1 MNDELGLR
9 ERKKRET
16 RRLLA
21 EVATRLFDERG
32 FESVTIAD
40 IATAGHVST
49 KTVFNYFAT
58 KEDLVLDGRLEVED
72 ELLRAVLA
80 RPPGEPVVETVRRH
94 TLGVAERMNLLPAER
109 RNAFRRLV
117 ANVPSIHLRMREL
130 SARTEDEL
138 ARILAVE
145 TGKPATD
152 SIARMVASVLGVL
165 TRLAFGVVGSE
176 AKRWNHASII
186 ASIHEG
192 FDLLSQG
199 LGSYGVRQP

>member
-1 MNDELGLR
+1 
-9 ERKKRET
+9 
-16 RRLLA
+16 
-21 EVATRLFDERG
+21 
-32 FESVTIAD
+32 
-40 IATAGHVST
+40 
-49 KTVFNYFAT
+49 
-58 KEDLVLDGRLEVED
+58 
-72 ELLRAVLA
+72 VLA

-117 ANVPSIHLRMREL
+117 ANVPSVHLRMREL

-152 SIARMVASVLGVL
+152 PIARMVASVLGVL
-165 TRLAFGVVGSE
+165 TRLAFGVVGGE

-199 LGSYGVRQP
+199 LGSAPMEPGSPDEGSCFPIENLPATPWIFETPIVLTTAAWNRHAPRGK